1 MEIAIGQLLGKL
13 HPTQIAV
20 LAQCIEALLVLAL
33 CSDDELLLPE
43 KYDFCMHMNDI
54 RSCPHAA
61 LNLIDGK
68 GRIKNCESEENLKYK
83 SLRVSV
89 EQLSLIV
96 AEERCAFQLELRPI
110 RLAYCNCHC
119 VSFCAAFLLKL
130 PLIHLKQF
138 ASVLDRDLK
147 KWFECGSIALSD
159 INFDIRLPY
168 EKSNAHLFMERRSFL
183 LKHDKSTRS
192 GHMLLRDLSRPILSN
207 ILTFEENVQ
216 PVIGQSIIYEGK
228 WMTATKTPEVH
239 SVLTVEEAEGNAGSL
254 NERRRS
260 SSSNESFHSAFSST
274 NVNLYH
280 HMVCPI
286 LSSSILHESYA
297 SFLSIYERNRQVYDV
312 AVGDDHPKSME
323 CCFFQKTS
331 SGINDLILEHEAL
344 ELTQRI
350 IEQAAAAFFCIHP
363 AFIVQHLYA
372 MCSLRHHSQPLTEP
386 PNNKSG
392 SEEDR
397 TSLRGIINFPDIN
410 VTFFQCGL
418 IEKTIQSASLEDSVS
433 HLARSSVI
441 LLHFEKSD
449 LLFSRQAVTKNKNL
463 PDMEFTLQGHAQFLQ
478 LVESWKL
485 DFAYNKSFCP
495 NYTTNWN
502 ELNLSD
508 RLTGYDLR
516 VVAGL
521 LLKLV

>member
-1 MEIAIGQLLGKL
+1 
-13 HPTQIAV
+13 
-20 LAQCIEALLVLAL
+20 
-33 CSDDELLLPE
+33 
-43 KYDFCMHMNDI
+43 
-54 RSCPHAA
+54 
-61 LNLIDGK
+61 
-68 GRIKNCESEENLKYK
+68 
-83 SLRVSV
+83 
-89 EQLSLIV
+89 
-96 AEERCAFQLELRPI
+96 
-110 RLAYCNCHC
+110 
-119 VSFCAAFLLKL
+119 
-130 PLIHLKQF
+130 
-138 ASVLDRDLK
+138 
-147 KWFECGSIALSD
+147 
-159 INFDIRLPY
+159 
-168 EKSNAHLFMERRSFL
+168 
-183 LKHDKSTRS
+183 
-192 GHMLLRDLSRPILSN
+192 
-207 ILTFEENVQ
+207 
-216 PVIGQSIIYEGK
+216 
-228 WMTATKTPEVH
+228 
-239 SVLTVEEAEGNAGSL
+239 
-254 NERRRS
+254 
-260 SSSNESFHSAFSST
+260 
-274 NVNLYH
+274 
-280 HMVCPI
+280 MVCPI

-297 SFLSIYERNRQVYDV
+297 SFLSIYEKNRQIYDV
-312 AVGDDHPKSME
+312 AAGDDHPKSME
-323 CCFFQKTS
+323 CCFFQK
-331 SGINDLILEHEAL
+331 
-344 ELTQRI
+344 
-350 IEQAAAAFFCIHP
+350 
-363 AFIVQHLYA
+363 HLYA

-441 LLHFEKSD
+441 LFHFEKSD

-521 LLKLV
+521 LLKLLDSSDDGIACFGITDGHDPTIGKLFSTAIYARSIFYPCIFCVLFISYNGHDVAASNTALVLKIMGKSTLFRRQNFFR